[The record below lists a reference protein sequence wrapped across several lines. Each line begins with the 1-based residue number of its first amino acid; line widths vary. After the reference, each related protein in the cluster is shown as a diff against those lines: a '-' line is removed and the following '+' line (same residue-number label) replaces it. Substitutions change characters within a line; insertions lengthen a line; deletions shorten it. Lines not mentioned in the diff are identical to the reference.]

1 MTGPGGRAPPRVSV
15 PDSVLSWWDE
25 DQEADFIAGD
35 EEYEAYPLGDL
46 REREGDGEEFEE
58 EGEEGEDAPS
68 VYSQDE
74 LSEAFSAL
82 EEACGSASLEEAW
95 ESWDHDR
102 RTTFLA
108 RVRSSVSL
116 KTIKTVKSINA
127 INAINAIGNTTKKL
141 NTYRSLPA
149 LPALTDFASD
159 SEPTPAL
166 DSAFTFASTP
176 ALDSASTSTASM
188 STTSTTSTTS
198 TSETLTG
205 DWETDII
212 SLSDSETNNSLSYT
226 PSNSNSN
233 DAKQTLTRLAHP
245 LALLKSKLPR
255 HHKPTPTTTPTPT
268 PTTAPTKVNR
278 LRLYFL
284 THTLS
289 HTLAHTHTR
298 ARSHINKL
306 TITHPLP
313 LADDSASFWADE
325 PRKKTSIDSFPIRI
339 HVERSMQKV

>member
-25 DQEADFIAGD
+25 DQEAEFIAGD
-35 EEYEAYPLGDL
+35 EEYAAYPFEAV
-46 REREGDGEEFEE
+46 RERGGEGEEGEEGEEFE
-58 EGEEGEDAPS
+58 EEGEDAPS

-82 EEACGSASLEEAW
+82 EQACGSASLEEAW

-108 RVRSSVSL
+108 RVRSSASNH
-116 KTIKTVKSINA
+116 TIKA
-127 INAINAIGNTTKKL
+127 IKTTNKL
-141 NTYRSLPA
+141 NTSRSLPA

-176 ALDSASTSTASM
+176 ALDSASTSTTSM
-188 STTSTTSTTS
+188 STSD
-198 TSETLTG
+198 TLTG

-226 PSNSNSN
+226 STN

-255 HHKPTPTTTPTPT
+255 HHKPTPTTTTIPPPA
-268 PTTAPTKVNR
+268 PTTKTKVNR

-325 PRKKTSIDSFPIRI
+325 PDSFPIRI